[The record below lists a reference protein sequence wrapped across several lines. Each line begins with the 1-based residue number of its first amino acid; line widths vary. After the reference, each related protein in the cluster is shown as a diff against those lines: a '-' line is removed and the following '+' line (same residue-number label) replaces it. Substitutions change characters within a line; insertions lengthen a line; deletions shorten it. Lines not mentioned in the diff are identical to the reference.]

1 MGEKCPSEDGQN
13 SFTAKK
19 IVLHFGLN
27 FYQKSYLRHCNTFQ
41 IQEDAEPYVH
51 AEHQHVIVLNKHQ

>member
-19 IVLHFGLN
+19 TVLHLGLS
-27 FYQKSYLRHCNTFQ
+27 FYQQKGLKRCNTFQ

-51 AEHQHVIVLNKHQ
+51 VEHQHVIILNKHQ